1 MKSLIMLI
9 VTMLA
14 LSCSQ
19 PEIGNIVNSALTG
32 DRTVPALI
40 ASQTQDL
47 HTIRLTF
54 SESITVSEVR
64 LEKGEASWQRTDS
77 RSVQIT
83 SSVPFSASEA
93 QSLFIRVSDMAFNSS
108 AFLLS
113 VYGKNNDIPRLL
125 INEFSS
131 RGTRTQPDRIEL
143 EIRSDGNLSGLCA
156 MDGTKGNENSS
167 FILPDLDVKRGDY
180 VIIYWTDTPQET
192 VSRNSDGSAVYHL
205 GAGSSTGLGSN
216 NGVFVLYQS
225 AGLDDDI
232 IDALVYSDGKS
243 STFSGFGSASVE
255 ASVRELAASGQ
266 WTGPAADCDEAT
278 STRTLSRWNGNTD
291 SNSCS
296 DFYITVT
303 RGQTFG
309 STNSSLPYV
318 SDE

>member
-1 MKSLIMLI
+1 MKSLIILI

-47 HTIRLTF
+47 NTIRLTF

-64 LEKGEASWQRTDS
+64 IAGAEASWQRPDS

-83 SSVPFSASEA
+83 SSVPFSTSEA
-93 QSLFIRVSDMAFNSS
+93 RSLFIRVSDMAFNSS

-113 VYGKNNDIPRLL
+113 VYGKNNEIPRLL

-232 IDALVYSDGKS
+232 IDALVYS
-243 STFSGFGSASVE
+243 VE
-255 ASVRELAASGQ
+255 ASVMELAASGQ
-266 WTGPAADCDEAT
+266 WTGPAADCDDAT
-278 STRTLSRWNGNTD
+278 STRTLSRWNGNAD

>member
-1 MKSLIMLI
+1 MKSLIILI

-47 HTIRLTF
+47 NTIRLTF

-64 LEKGEASWQRTDS
+64 IAGAEASWQRPDS

-83 SSVPFSASEA
+83 SSVPFSTSEA
-93 QSLFIRVSDMAFNSS
+93 RSLFIRVSDMAFNSS

-113 VYGKNNDIPRLL
+113 VYGKNNEIPRLL

-180 VIIYWTDTPQET
+180 V
-192 VSRNSDGSAVYHL
+192 
-205 GAGSSTGLGSN
+205 

-255 ASVRELAASGQ
+255 ASVMELAASGQ
-266 WTGPAADCDEAT
+266 WTGPAADCDDAT
-278 STRTLSRWNGNTD
+278 STRTLSRWNGNAD